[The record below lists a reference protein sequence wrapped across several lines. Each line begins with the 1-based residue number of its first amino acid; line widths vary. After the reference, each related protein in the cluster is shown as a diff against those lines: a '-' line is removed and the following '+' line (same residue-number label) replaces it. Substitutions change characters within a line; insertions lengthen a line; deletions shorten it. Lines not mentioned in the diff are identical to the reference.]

1 MAKRP
6 TPKPGATRRPS
17 KFSAAGWRA
26 SGVRSKAAATAKA
39 ASPAKGSDKKS
50 APVVPGLDLK
60 RNINFSLY
68 HLTLFAVVIYG
79 VVALEPHVRTWVEQQ
94 QQIAALSA
102 EVETAKQDV
111 ADMQEERIRWDDPV
125 YVRSQARDRLYYV
138 MPGEV
143 SYLVMDADG
152 VDTSDTTGTVGAQMA
167 DARNTTE
174 ISDQIRE
181 TNDNWVDSLLYT
193 VVHSGLDEP
202 EQETK

>member
-6 TPKPGATRRPS
+6 APKPSATRRTS
-17 KFSAAGWRA
+17 KFSAAGSRA
-26 SGVRSKAAATAKA
+26 SAGKVSARNSDRKPKA
-39 ASPAKGSDKKS
+39 
-50 APVVPGLDLK
+50 APVVPGLDLM

-68 HLTLFAVVIYG
+68 HLTLFGIIIFG
-79 VVALEPHVRTWVEQQ
+79 VVSLEPHVKTWVEQQ

-102 EVETAKQDV
+102 EVAQAKKDV
-111 ADMQEERIRWDDPV
+111 ADMQEERVRWDDPV

-167 DARNTTE
+167 DARNTSE
-174 ISDQIRE
+174 ITDQIRE
-181 TNDNWVDSLLYT
+181 TKDNWVDSLLYT
-193 VVHSGLDEP
+193 VVHAGLDEP
-202 EQETK
+202 KQETK

>member
-6 TPKPGATRRPS
+6 TSKPSATRRPS
-17 KFSAAGWRA
+17 KFSAAGSRA
-26 SGVRSKAAATAKA
+26 SAGKV
-39 ASPAKGSDKKS
+39 SDKKS
-50 APVVPGLDLK
+50 KAAPVVPGLDLM

-68 HLTLFAVVIYG
+68 HLTLFGIIIFGVIS
-79 VVALEPHVRTWVEQQ
+79 LEPHVKTWVEQQ
-94 QQIAALSA
+94 QQIAALRA
-102 EVETAKQDV
+102 EVDQAKKDV
-111 ADMQEERIRWDDPV
+111 ADMQEERVRWDDPV

-167 DARNTTE
+167 DARNTSE
-174 ISDQIRE
+174 ITDQIRE

-202 EQETK
+202 KQETK